1 MFSRLSRENCLQ
13 PDTRTYNITINGLC
27 RQRFVD
33 EAYELFRK
41 MEAEDSC
48 VPDNCSYNVIIHGF
62 LRHKDPLEAM
72 DLILEMVSKGFS
84 ADATTMS
91 LLLEMLPKN
100 QLDHP
105 ILQKLLNSPDTKSH
119 KIGSSGLS
127 AAATQGTC

>member
-41 MEAEDSC
+41 ME
-48 VPDNCSYNVIIHGF
+48 
-62 LRHKDPLEAM
+62 KDPLEAM